1 MKYTAL
7 ATTLAILCAFAAPV
21 AAGEIF
27 KRPGERPREV
37 PNVCS
42 QHPGDRYFG
51 TFQGIGQ
58 RGMSLDQ
65 MIYEAG
71 CFPTKQRCDAWL
83 YAIRSDH
90 GAGEQIA
97 NCKPR

>member
-1 MKYTAL
+1 MRHTAF
-7 ATTLAILCAFAAPV
+7 AVTLAILSASTLPL
-21 AAGEIF
+21 AAGEIL
-27 KRPGERPREV
+27 KRPGERAREV
-37 PNVCS
+37 PNNCS
-42 QHPGDRYFG
+42 QHPGDTYFG

-58 RGMSLDQ
+58 RGLNLDR

-71 CFPTKQRCDAWL
+71 CFATKQRCEAWL